1 MPPRTAEQRTSGS
14 TRATPAWAD
23 PDQLRLLH
31 EVADAMVI
39 ERDYVV
45 GGLPVRARFAGQ
57 AMFERVGQAIRHLE
71 TPSSESPLLLLHVW
85 DARSTNTPVPEFPD
99 VEPALGGQRP
109 RYYVE
114 QAGVRASY
122 QPGNGMLSVLDSAQ
136 REAWYWAED
145 AAALPFLDA
154 AEPLRQIF
162 HWWLGDHRRQLL
174 HGGGVGLPHGGVL
187 ITGRNGSGKST
198 TALACLASKLRY
210 AGDDYVVVE
219 PGAPPRLYSLY
230 NSGKLERHHLVRFRD
245 LLTKLPSDD
254 DVADEKAV
262 IFAEELYPD
271 RVIRDFPLRAV
282 IVPRVTGATRARLLE
297 ISPAAALAALAPTT
311 LLQHHPPQPNALA
324 AMAELVRSV
333 PTLSL
338 ELGSDLAS
346 IPDVIEAFLELWR

>member
-1 MPPRTAEQRTSGS
+1 
-14 TRATPAWAD
+14 
-23 PDQLRLLH
+23 LLH
-31 EVADAMVI
+31 GAAEATVI
-39 ERDYVV
+39 ERDYLV
-45 GGLPVRARFAGQ
+45 GGLSVRARFAGQ
-57 AMFERVGQAIRHLE
+57 AMFERVAQAISHLE
-71 TPSSESPLLLLHVW
+71 ARSPERPSLLLHVW
-85 DARSTNTPVPEFPD
+85 DSRSTGSPLPEFPE
-99 VEPALGGQRP
+99 VAPAFTGERP

-114 QAGVRASY
+114 QAGVRATY

-162 HWWLGDHRRQLL
+162 HWWLGDHGRQLL

-198 TALACLASKLRY
+198 TALACLASGLRY

-219 PGAPPRLYSLY
+219 SGAPPRLYSLY

-245 LLTKLPSDD
+245 LLTKLPSEDHLT
-254 DVADEKAV
+254 DEKAV
-262 IFAEELYPD
+262 IFADELYPD

-282 IVPRVTGATRARLLE
+282 IVPRITEATTARLLE

-311 LLQHHPPQPNALA
+311 LLQHHPPQPNALP
-324 AMAELVRSV
+324 AMAALVRSV
-333 PTLSL
+333 PTLAL

-346 IPDVIEAFLELWR
+346 VPDAIEAFLEVWR

>member
-1 MPPRTAEQRTSGS
+1 
-14 TRATPAWAD
+14 
-23 PDQLRLLH
+23 LLH
-31 EVADAMVI
+31 DAAGAMVI

-45 GGLPVRARFAGQ
+45 GGLPVRARFAGH
-57 AMFERVGQAIRHLE
+57 AMFERVAQAIRHLE
-71 TPSSESPLLLLHVW
+71 TTPSSESPSLLLHVW
-85 DARSTNTPVPEFPD
+85 DARSTGSPVPEFPD
-99 VEPALGGQRP
+99 VESPLGGRRP

-114 QAGVRASY
+114 QVGVRATY
-122 QPGNGMLSVLDSAQ
+122 QPGNGMLSVLDSA
-136 REAWYWAED
+136 RGEAWYWAED

-154 AEPLRQIF
+154 AEPLRQIL
-162 HWWLGDHRRQLL
+162 HWWLGDHSRQLL

-198 TALACLASKLRY
+198 TALACLVSEVRY

-245 LLTKLPSDD
+245 VLTRLPRDD

-262 IFAEELYPD
+262 IFADELYPGQ
-271 RVIRDFPLRAV
+271 VIRDFPLRAV
-282 IVPRVTGATRARLLE
+282 IVPRVTKATRARLLE

-311 LLQHHPPQPNALA
+311 LLQHHPPQPNALP
-324 AMAELVRSV
+324 AMAALVRSV

-346 IPDVIEAFLELWR
+346 IPDVIQAYLRSWR

>member
-1 MPPRTAEQRTSGS
+1 
-14 TRATPAWAD
+14 
-23 PDQLRLLH
+23 LLH
-31 EVADAMVI
+31 DGAADGTVI

-45 GGLPVRARFAGQ
+45 GGLSVRARFAGQ
-57 AMFERVGQAIRHLE
+57 AMFERVAQAIRHLE
-71 TPSSESPLLLLHVW
+71 APSPEGPSLVIHVW
-85 DARSTNTPVPEFPD
+85 DARSTGSPVPAFPD
-99 VEPALGGQRP
+99 VEPPAFGGERP

-114 QAGVRASY
+114 RGGVRASY
-122 QPGNGMLSVLDSAQ
+122 QPGNGMLSVLDSARGQ
-136 REAWYWAED
+136 AWYWAED
-145 AAALPFLDA
+145 AATLPFLDA

-162 HWWLGDHRRQLL
+162 HWWLGDHGRQLL

-187 ITGRNGSGKST
+187 ITGKNGSGKST
-198 TALACLASKLRY
+198 TALACLASDLRY

-230 NSGKLERHHLVRFRD
+230 NSGKLEPHQLVRFRD
-245 LLTKLPSDD
+245 VLTELPSED

-262 IFAEELYPD
+262 IFAHELYPD

-282 IVPRVTGATRARLLE
+282 IVPRITDATTARLRE

-311 LLQHHPPQPNALA
+311 LLQHHPPQPNALP

-333 PTLSL
+333 PTLAL

-346 IPDVIEAFLELWR
+346 IPDVIETFLEGWR